1 MCNAGEAKRLNP
13 KGSLWM
19 QVERRPCTVY
29 TGASA
34 LVAGER
40 WTQGACFSKGPGT
53 FRARRQILKS
63 KPVE

>member
-1 MCNAGEAKRLNP
+1 
-13 KGSLWM
+13 M